1 MRSTRLAKPP
11 NAPID
16 SVPVLLQNR
25 QRAVTVDRTWLGRTA
40 EAVLSAARVGA
51 AELSLVLVSDRR
63 MRALNRRY
71 RKKDRP
77 TDVLAFPMHESW
89 PPKRRSAA
97 PAASVAA
104 KAPGTGRV
112 LARPGRAGAM
122 LSRVPMVLGDVV
134 ISMPTA
140 KRQAADLGHSLRDEI
155 RRLLVHGVLHLLGY
169 DHERS
174 VRDAAVMARRE
185 QTVLRAVRGEGR

>member
-1 MRSTRLAKPP
+1 M
-11 NAPID
+11 
-16 SVPVLLQNR
+16 PVLLQNR
-25 QRAVTVDRTWLGRTA
+25 QRAVAVNRAWLERTA
-40 EAVLSAARVGA
+40 DAVLKAARAGE

-63 MRALNRRY
+63 MRLLNQRY

-89 PPKRRSAA
+89 PPKRRSVA

-104 KAPGTGRV
+104 KSR
-112 LARPGRAGAM
+112 
-122 LSRVPMVLGDVV
+122 LSRVPMALGEVV

-140 KRQAADLGHSLRDEI
+140 KRQAAALGHSLRDEVA
-155 RRLLVHGVLHLLGY
+155 RLLVHGVLHLLGY

-174 VRDAAVMARRE
+174 ERDALRMARRE
-185 QTVLRAVRGEGR
+185 HAILGRIR